1 MSRPLSFTAERALA
15 LPADEF
21 EAAAKKPRVVVTGG
35 SGKLGRAAVVDLF
48 ENGWEV
54 INFDRAAPPPSAP
67 KEIIFIHTELQD
79 MGQVMENLIEVD
91 TKYKKIDAIVHLA
104 ALPAPGMMASST
116 QFSLN
121 AMSTY
126 NILEASR
133 KLGIKNLVL
142 ASSETL
148 LGLPFSPWLPDR
160 IPVDENSPRRP
171 ESAYSLSKL
180 VGEVMSEE
188 YARWDPST
196 KIVSLRFSNV
206 QSPEDYA
213 AFETWQKDPMI
224 RKWNLFGYI
233 DARDGAQA
241 IRKSLEY
248 KATGHHQFL
257 IANSNTTMRVPNA
270 DLVAACFPGIPYMP
284 TKGKNDTLLSI
295 DKAKRELGYSP
306 KWDWK

>member
-1 MSRPLSFTAERALA
+1 MSRPLSFTATRALGVQ
-15 LPADEF
+15 ADEF
-21 EAAAKKPRVVVTGG
+21 ETRAPKPRVVVTGG
-35 SGKLGRAAVVDLF
+35 SGKLGRHTVVELV
-48 ENGWEV
+48 EHGWEV
-54 INFDRAAPPPSAP
+54 INFDIQRPPADAP
-67 KEIIFIHTELQD
+67 KDAIFMHTDLES
-79 MGQVMENLIEVD
+79 MGEVMENLVDVD
-91 TKYKKIDAIVHLA
+91 TKYKGIDAIVHLA
-104 ALPAPGMMASST
+104 ALPAPGMMASSR
-116 QFSLN
+116 QFQLN
-121 AMSTY
+121 AIATY

-148 LGLPFSPWLPDR
+148 LGLPLNPWLPDY
-160 IPVDENSPRRP
+160 IPMDENSPRRP

-188 YARWDPST
+188 YARWDPTT

-213 AFETWQKDPMI
+213 AFETWQHDPLI

-233 DARDGAQA
+233 DARDGGQA

-257 IANSNTTMRVPNA
+257 IANNNTTMRAPNA
-270 DLVAACFPGIPYMP
+270 ELVAACFPGIPYTP
-284 TKGKNDTLLSI
+284 TKGRNDTLLSI
-295 DKAKRELGYSP
+295 EKAKRVLGFAP
-306 KWDWK
+306 KYDWK

>member
-1 MSRPLSFTAERALA
+1 MSRPVSFTATRALGVA
-15 LPADEF
+15 ADEF
-21 EAAAKKPRVVVTGG
+21 AAATHKRHVVVTGG
-35 SGKLGRAAVVDLF
+35 SGKLGRPTVVELVA
-48 ENGWEV
+48 NGWEV
-54 INFDRAAPPPSAP
+54 INFDKQLPPPTAP
-67 KEIIFIHTELQD
+67 KEAQFMHTDLED

-91 TKYKKIDAIVHLA
+91 TKYKNIDAIVHLA

-116 QFSLN
+116 QFQLN

-148 LGLPFSPWLPDR
+148 LGLPLNPWLPDY
-160 IPVDENSPRRP
+160 IPMDENSPRRP
-171 ESAYSLSKL
+171 ETAYSLSKL
-180 VGEVMSEE
+180 VGEVMAQE
-188 YARWDPST
+188 YTRWDSTT

-206 QSPEDYA
+206 MSPEDFA
-213 AFETWQKDPMI
+213 AFETWQDDPKI

-248 KATGHHQFL
+248 KATGHHQFI
-257 IANSNTTMRVPNA
+257 IANNNTTMRAPNA
-270 DLVAACFPGIPYMP
+270 ELVAACFPGVPYKP
-284 TKGKNDTLLSI
+284 TPGANDTLLSI
-295 DKAKRELGYSP
+295 DKAKRVLGYSP
-306 KWDWK
+306 KYDWK

>member
-1 MSRPLSFTAERALA
+1 MSPLSFTSERALA
-15 LPADEF
+15 QAADEF
-21 EAAAKKPRVVVTGG
+21 AAAARKPRVVVTGG
-35 SGKLGRAAVVDLF
+35 SGKLGRPTLIELY

-54 INFDRAAPPPSAP
+54 INFDRVPHPSTIP
-67 KEIIFIHTELQD
+67 QEIIFMQTNLED
-79 MGQVMENLIEVD
+79 MGQVIENLIDVD
-91 TKYKKIDAIVHLA
+91 TKYKGVNAIVHLA

-116 QFSLN
+116 QFQLN
-121 AMSTY
+121 TMSTY

-148 LGLPFSPWLPDR
+148 LGLPLNPWLPDR
-160 IPVDENSPRRP
+160 IPMDENSPRRP

-188 YARWDPST
+188 YTRWDPST

-206 QSPEDYA
+206 MAPDDYA
-213 AFETWQKDPMI
+213 AFETWQDDPKI
-224 RKWNLFGYI
+224 RKWNVFGYI
-233 DARDGAQA
+233 DARDGGQA

-257 IANSNTTMRVPNA
+257 IANSNTTMRKPNA
-270 DLVAACFPGIPYMP
+270 ELVAAAFPGVPYTP
-284 TKGKNDTLLSI
+284 TAGPNDTLLSI
-295 DKAKRELGYSP
+295 DKAKRVLGFSP